1 MTGLDSTLAREQEI
15 SIVSECDVEVSSK
28 SQEIDFDTSHSASLV
43 THNIHLT
50 CLEGDP
56 VGTSVGLTD
65 GVFDGLTDGY

>member
-1 MTGLDSTLAREQEI
+1 MDSTLAREQEI
-15 SIVSECDVEVSSK
+15 SIVSKCDVEVCK
-28 SQEIDFDTSHSASLV
+28 LKKVIDFDTSHSASLV

-65 GVFDGLTDGY
+65 GDFDGLTDGY

>member
-1 MTGLDSTLAREQEI
+1 MLRY
-15 SIVSECDVEVSSK
+15 VYSK

-65 GVFDGLTDGY
+65 GDFDGLTDGY

>member
-1 MTGLDSTLAREQEI
+1 MDSTLTREQEI
-15 SIVSECDVEVSSK
+15 SVVSKCYSK
-28 SQEIDFDTSHSASLV
+28 SIDFDTSHSASLV

-65 GVFDGLTDGY
+65 GDFDGLTDGY

>member
-1 MTGLDSTLAREQEI
+1 MLRY
-15 SIVSECDVEVSSK
+15 VYSK

-56 VGTSVGLTD
+56 VGTSVGLCEGD
-65 GVFDGLTDGY
+65 FDGLTDGY

>member
-1 MTGLDSTLAREQEI
+1 MLRY
-15 SIVSECDVEVSSK
+15 VYSK

-56 VGTSVGLTD
+56 VGTSVGFRGDWL
-65 GVFDGLTDGY
+65 GLDVGCEMNDVKREEK